1 MEESMRA
8 GTGSR
13 SGEPA
18 VSGVH
23 ERAEG
28 RENDAGEL
36 AGNLAENTA
45 ENIAENTAG
54 NITENITEN
63 RGTDSLLTQ
72 IMGTFPGKRPDV
84 RTYSP
89 LALAYIGD
97 AVYDLII
104 RTVVVERANRSSQE
118 LHRIT
123 VKYVS
128 AGAQARMVQALAD
141 SLTEEERAVYRRGKN
156 SKPHTMAKNAS
167 AADYLKATGFEAV
180 IGYLYLTERMDR
192 ILELVNMGIRLAGM
206 EI

>member
-13 SGEPA
+13 SGEPT

-28 RENDAGEL
+28 RENDAGES

-63 RGTDSLLTQ
+63 SGKDSLLTQ

-141 SLTEEERAVYRRGKN
+141 RLTQEEAAVYRRGKN
-156 SKPHTMAKNAS
+156 AKPHTMAKNAS